1 MEESYIIEAEHLSC
15 KIGYRYLLQDVTWRV
30 KPGQRWVVFG
40 MNGSG
45 KTTLL
50 SIIAAYQQFTS
61 GSLKLFG
68 EPLTAG
74 RLLECRRRIGWV
86 SSSFF
91 DKYYSREAVMDI
103 VLSGQTGTLGLSGY
117 MTAQARHLAMTLLE
131 ELHLGDKAGH
141 TFDMLSKGQRQ
152 NVLIARALISKPDI
166 LVLDE
171 PCTGLDVYNR
181 QYLFQTLDDLAQ
193 AKGLTIIYV
202 THYAE
207 EIRPLFDQCL
217 LLKNGR
223 IFAQGQTKELFT
235 PELISALLDQ
245 PVEIS
250 SQPGQAMQLKVAGVS
265 SHMAQFFA
273 ADQGKGGPAL

>member
-1 MEESYIIEAEHLSC
+1 MEGTIIEAEHLSC
-15 KIGYRYLLQDVTWRV
+15 KLGYRYLLQDVTWRV
-30 KPGQRWVVFG
+30 ESGQRWVVFG

-68 EPLTAG
+68 EPLTAEQ
-74 RLLECRRRIGWV
+74 LLKCRKRIGWV

-103 VLSGQTGTLGLSGY
+103 VLSGQYGTLGLNGY
-117 MTAQARHLAMTLLE
+117 VPVKARHLAMTLLE

-141 TFDMLSKGQRQ
+141 AFDMLSKGQRQ
-152 NVLIARALISKPDI
+152 NVLIARALISQPDV

-193 AKGLTIIYV
+193 EKQLTITYV
-202 THYAE
+202 THCAE
-207 EIRPLFDQCL
+207 EIRPLFEQCL
-217 LLKNGR
+217 FLKNGR
-223 IFAQGQTKELFT
+223 VFAQGRTKDLFQ
-235 PELISALLDQ
+235 PETLSALLDQ
-245 PVEIS
+245 RVEINAP
-250 SQPGQAMQLKVAGVS
+250 PGQAMQLKVAGVS
-265 SHMAQFFA
+265 SRMAQFLA
-273 ADQGKGGPAL
+273 ADQRKGDADQ